1 MTRSGFARRR
11 APGEHPRGVALLSA
25 LLSVALLTL
34 IVVEMT
40 DTTLVG
46 SHLTRNAGN
55 TIAAQLLAR
64 SAVVAAEA
72 VLVQMRQQYKDKTAL
87 GQGWDIP
94 FPDVPVADGA
104 AAFAIED
111 EQGKLDLNNVGDA
124 TQAEALGR
132 LFEELDVDPALVG
145 KIAQWIQ
152 KDESGAA
159 SPEAQSIC
167 ALTVPCAPPGG
178 PLRSLDELALIE
190 GFDPATIERL
200 RPFVT
205 AYGRKGHLGVN
216 VNTARSQVLQA
227 LLCEVGSEYRPPL
240 GGYDPDSLAELVC
253 EITDRQKFLR
263 TNSDVFSVQA
273 RGSVGD
279 TTETVFA
286 LIDRKGGRTTRLA
299 WRERPVFAVAPI
311 GLP

>member
-1 MTRSGFARRR
+1 MSGA
-11 APGEHPRGVALLSA
+11 APMRDQPDHPRGVALLSA

-64 SAVVAAEA
+64 SAEVAAEG
-72 VLVQMRQQYKDKTAL
+72 LLLEMRSLYPNKTNLSQLWAL
-87 GQGWDIP
+87 P

-111 EQGKLDLNNVGDA
+111 EQGKLDLNMVNADPAQRG
-124 TQAEALGR
+124 ALDL
-132 LFEELDVDPALVG
+132 LFEDLDLDPALVER
-145 KIAQWIQ
+145 IATWIR
-152 KDESGAA
+152 KDPNGGV
-159 SPEAQSIC
+159 SPEAE
-167 ALTVPCAPPGG
+167 ALCTLTIHCEPPGG

-190 GFDPATIERL
+190 GFEPAIIERL
-200 RPFVT
+200 RPFAT
-205 AYGRKGHLGVN
+205 AYSGRPGRLGAN
-216 VNTARSQVLQA
+216 VNTARSEVLQA
-227 LLCEVGSEYRPPL
+227 LQCQVPDRPPPQ
-240 GGYDPDSLAELVC
+240 GYETVEDIECEL
-253 EITDRQKFLR
+253 TDRQKFLHLD
-263 TNSDVFSVQA
+263 SDVFSIQA

-279 TTETVFA
+279 TTETVYA
-286 LIDRKGGRTTRLA
+286 VVDRKGGRAKRLS